1 MILKNINRL
10 FLLFIFCFL
19 ISCQKIDFFNNNDDE
34 ELKVSYEEV
43 DNSENLDNFINLNNK
58 NYIDYFSSPTNFIWQ
73 NNVSLNKKIV
83 LKNSTKKNIYSN
95 PLNLIIYENKI
106 YQLDFQSNLIVFNI
120 EKDKIINKIKIIE
133 DTVSEFDYP
142 TSLAYYNN
150 SIIAGYANG
159 KILNFDLNGNIL
171 WQKNFNDILKT
182 PLKIYN
188 EKIIILFSDKIVS
201 INIKNGESIWTF
213 NYNNNNPLSAYGG
226 SIIEKNHLLY
236 FSLPNGRLGTID
248 TILGSKIDSNFSN
261 IFLENNYNSSNNLI
275 HSYRDYICVFE
286 DNKYL
291 TTINVNTEETI
302 SYKAIIN
309 NSFSHYFINNSLLSL
324 NNNIKLRSYNIK
336 NTKLFW
342 EIDLSDYLKD
352 NFSIVSVINNKNR
365 LIIFFSN
372 GMIFELDINT
382 GFILNNYNTK
392 FNDLFRVNYIENFII
407 FTNTKGKTILYK
419 Q

>member
-106 YQLDFQSNLIVFNI
+106 YQLDFQSNLIVFNL

-236 FSLPNGRLGTID
+236 FSLPNGRLGTI
-248 TILGSKIDSNFSN
+248 
-261 IFLENNYNSSNNLI
+261 
-275 HSYRDYICVFE
+275 
-286 DNKYL
+286 
-291 TTINVNTEETI
+291 
-302 SYKAIIN
+302 
-309 NSFSHYFINNSLLSL
+309 
-324 NNNIKLRSYNIK
+324 
-336 NTKLFW
+336 
-342 EIDLSDYLKD
+342 
-352 NFSIVSVINNKNR
+352 
-365 LIIFFSN
+365 
-372 GMIFELDINT
+372 
-382 GFILNNYNTK
+382 
-392 FNDLFRVNYIENFII
+392 
-407 FTNTKGKTILYK
+407 
-419 Q
+419 

>member
-95 PLNLIIYENKI
+95 PLNLIIYKNKI
-106 YQLDFQSNLIVFNI
+106 YQLDFQSNLIVFNL

-291 TTINVNTEETI
+291 TTINVNTEETV
-302 SYKAIIN
+302 SYRAIIN

>member
-1 MILKNINRL
+1 
-10 FLLFIFCFL
+10 
-19 ISCQKIDFFNNNDDE
+19 
-34 ELKVSYEEV
+34 
-43 DNSENLDNFINLNNK
+43 
-58 NYIDYFSSPTNFIWQ
+58 
-73 NNVSLNKKIV
+73 
-83 LKNSTKKNIYSN
+83 
-95 PLNLIIYENKI
+95 
-106 YQLDFQSNLIVFNI
+106 
-120 EKDKIINKIKIIE
+120 
-133 DTVSEFDYP
+133 
-142 TSLAYYNN
+142 
-150 SIIAGYANG
+150 
-159 KILNFDLNGNIL
+159 
-171 WQKNFNDILKT
+171 
-182 PLKIYN
+182 YN

>member
-1 MILKNINRL
+1 M
-10 FLLFIFCFL
+10 
-19 ISCQKIDFFNNNDDE
+19 
-34 ELKVSYEEV
+34 
-43 DNSENLDNFINLNNK
+43 
-58 NYIDYFSSPTNFIWQ
+58 
-73 NNVSLNKKIV
+73 
-83 LKNSTKKNIYSN
+83 
-95 PLNLIIYENKI
+95 
-106 YQLDFQSNLIVFNI
+106 
-120 EKDKIINKIKIIE
+120 
-133 DTVSEFDYP
+133 
-142 TSLAYYNN
+142 
-150 SIIAGYANG
+150 
-159 KILNFDLNGNIL
+159 
-171 WQKNFNDILKT
+171 
-182 PLKIYN
+182 
-188 EKIIILFSDKIVS
+188 
-201 INIKNGESIWTF
+201 
-213 NYNNNNPLSAYGG
+213 
-226 SIIEKNHLLY
+226 
-236 FSLPNGRLGTID
+236 GTID

-324 NNNIKLRSYNIK
+324 NNNTKLKSYNIK

-392 FNDLFRVNYIENFII
+392 FSDLFRVNYIENFII

>member
-95 PLNLIIYENKI
+95 PLNLIIYKNKI
-106 YQLDFQSNLIVFNI
+106 YQLDFQSNLIVFNL

-275 HSYRDYICVFE
+275 LSYRDYICVFE

-324 NNNIKLRSYNIK
+324 NNNTKLKSYNIK

-392 FNDLFRVNYIENFII
+392 FSDLFRVNYIENFII